1 MHRRNPPRA
10 RPRAFETGTTT
21 YCRASGSSRD
31 ATSKTFGTD
40 KGATAYY
47 GGEDAPIDSNAKV
60 GLVRVLQHLGS
71 FWPARGERKEL
82 SDEELDAVAGG
93 GVCYFVGASPSV
105 DSECYNNRGS
115 SCAYVGVGFDDKW

>member
-1 MHRRNPPRA
+1 MAQENLA
-10 RPRAFETGTTT
+10 KLEEMLKADKDLQAKVNDLASAFEGD
-21 YCRASGSSRD
+21 RAD
-31 ATSKTFGTD
+31 DKALFEATIGVMAAEAGLPVTHEEAV
-40 KGATAYY
+40 GAVP
-47 GGEDAPIDSNAKV
+47 E
-60 GLVRVLQHLGS
+60 
-71 FWPARGERKEL
+71 KEL